1 MDIDDKVR
9 GGVYLTWSR
18 IVRQTRQGNL
28 AGFKSLV
35 LNLVI
40 IHQEIRMVFLLLR

>member
-9 GGVYLTWSR
+9 GVYLTWSR

-28 AGFKSLV
+28 AMATC
-35 LNLVI
+35 
-40 IHQEIRMVFLLLR
+40 RCM